1 MPLQQPC
8 VEERC
13 GRRGGI
19 YSSTKIWEQLFALE
33 HGIYTKCNISA
44 HALFCEMKALSAPAE
59 RLNALLN
66 AKWNLPQ
73 THQAIHRLL
82 NDPKGHYVLFLP
94 NERREEHRDKKSR
107 KRRRVAN

>member
-1 MPLQQPC
+1 MRKNNCATSVDDAVISGQACAWCARPFFCSNGATYRSQLC
-8 VEERC
+8 VGEKRV
-13 GRRGGI
+13 RRGRI

-66 AKWNLPQ
+66 AKWKLPQ
-73 THQAIHRLL
+73 TRQAT
-82 NDPKGHYVLFLP
+82 D
-94 NERREEHRDKKSR
+94 
-107 KRRRVAN
+107 